1 MENFIFTHFAITSS
15 NISPEDPLLVIN
27 PKTHESLTSYFRGA
41 LCTEIGKGK
50 PHILLLIPKYLPLSS
65 KYTFLNL
72 G

>member
-1 MENFIFTHFAITSS
+1 MENFIFTHFGITSS
-15 NISPEDPLLVIN
+15 NISPEVPLLVIN

-41 LCTEIGKGK
+41 LCIMEGE
-50 PHILLLIPKYLPLSS
+50 PHILLIPKYLPVGS